1 MVILIVELKTTSMKF
16 LLQSKHLIKKKNG
29 WKNYIRK
36 GQIIGEEFK
45 TLAEQR
51 FFAIFAKGIKL
62 AL

>member
-16 LLQSKHLIKKKNG
+16 LLQSKHLIKKNG

-45 TLAEQR
+45 TLAKQR